1 MDESIL
7 NSIRR
12 MLGPTAEDEHF
23 DAEIIPLINK
33 EFWKLRDIGVGPD
46 KTFSI
51 EDSTSVWSDFMENIE
66 LFEAI
71 KTFIYYGVKLIFD
84 PPTQTSHL
92 QAMKEDYKEYES
104 RLHMAC
110 DKT

>member
-1 MDESIL
+1 MNESIL
-7 NSIRR
+7 FTIKR

-33 EFWKLRDIGVGPD
+33 EFWKLHDIGVGPEEV
-46 KTFSI
+46 FSI
-51 EDSTSVWSDFMENIE
+51 EDASSVWSDFMTNIK
-66 LFEAI
+66 LFEPV
-71 KTFIYYGVKLIFD
+71 KTFVYYGVKLIFD

-92 QAMKEDYKEYES
+92 QAMKDDYKEYEC
-104 RLHMAC
+104 RLNMVC

>member
-7 NSIRR
+7 YTIKA

-33 EFWKLRDIGVGPD
+33 EFWKLRDIGVGPTTVF
-46 KTFSI
+46 KI
-51 EDSTSVWSDFMENIE
+51 EDSSSVWSDFMSDID
-66 LFEAI
+66 LFEPI
-71 KTFIYYGVKLIFD
+71 KTFIYYGVKLTFD

-92 QAMKEDYKEYES
+92 QAMKDDYKEYEC
-104 RLHMAC
+104 RLHIAC